1 MHRDKYSLT
10 VAHVPF
16 SCSLT
21 ADDANTRVDEWRQ
34 FLRQRVV
41 EIDRGDRCVRLRIED
56 GEDALVTAASLARS
70 EKACCP
76 FFEFRLVLLA
86 EAIWLEIDAPE
97 EAAAILDGLVDLQRG

>member
-1 MHRDKYSLT
+1 MHRDKYPLT

-16 SCSLT
+16 TCSLM
-21 ADDANTRVDEWRQ
+21 ADDATTRVEEWRQ
-34 FLRQRVV
+34 FVKQRVV
-41 EIDRGDRCVRLRIED
+41 EVDRGERSARLRIED
-56 GEDALVTAASLARS
+56 GEDALVTAARLARS

-76 FFEFRLVLLA
+76 FLEFRLILLA